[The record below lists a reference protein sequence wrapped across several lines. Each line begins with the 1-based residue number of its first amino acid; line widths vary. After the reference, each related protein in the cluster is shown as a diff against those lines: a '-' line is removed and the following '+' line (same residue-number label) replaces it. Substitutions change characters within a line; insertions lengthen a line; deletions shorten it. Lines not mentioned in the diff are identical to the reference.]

1 MKNLL
6 KIKVKGFI
14 DMASPKGL
22 QINMNEIIGFAKKES
37 IEDRTIKQVNK
48 NFIIRYKHFDHP
60 QTFLIGAGQYYKLVG
75 TETANKHFKTVLD
88 MKEDKRTFKIRKSLI
103 IDFLQK

>member
-14 DMASPKGL
+14 DMTYPKGL
-22 QINMNEIIGFAKKES
+22 QINMNEIAGFAKKQTEEER
-37 IEDRTIKQVNK
+37 IIKQINK

-60 QTFLIGAGQYYKLVG
+60 QTYLIGAGQYYKLVG
-75 TETANKHFKTVLD
+75 TETANKHFKTVLNI
-88 MKEDKRTFKIRKSLI
+88 KTDKRTFKIRTSLI

>member
-6 KIKVKGFI
+6 KIKVKRFI
-14 DMASPKGL
+14 DMTSPKGL
-22 QINMNEIIGFAKKES
+22 QINMNEIMGFAKKENK
-37 IEDRTIKQVNK
+37 EDLIIKRINK